1 MAFLANALSRVK
13 PSATIAVSQKAR
25 ELKAKGRDV
34 IGLGAGEPD
43 FDTPDN
49 IKAAAIDAINRGE
62 TKYTPVSGIPE
73 LRKAIAAKFKRENNL
88 DYDWQQTIVGTG
100 GKQILFN
107 AFMATLNPGDEVVI
121 PAPYW
126 VSYPEMVAICG
137 GTPVFVST
145 TIDNDFKL
153 QPADLE
159 AAITPKTKWLM
170 FNSPSNPSGAA
181 YSEAE
186 LKALTEVL
194 MRHPHVWILSDDMY
208 EHLTYGDFVF
218 TTPAQIEPSLYDRT
232 LTMNGVSKAYA
243 MTGWRIGY
251 AAGPMGLIKAMDMI
265 QGQQTSGACSIAQW
279 AAVEALNGTQDFIPK
294 NKEIFRGRRDLVVSM
309 LNQAKGIKCP
319 VPEGA
324 FYVYPSCAG
333 TIGKTAPSGKV
344 IETDEDFVTE
354 LLETE
359 GVAVVHGSAFGLGP
373 NFRISYATSE
383 QQLEEAC
390 NRIQRFCAALR

>member
-1 MAFLANALSRVK
+1 MAFLADILSRVQ
-13 PSATIAVSQKAR
+13 PSATIAVAQKAR
-25 ELKAKGRDV
+25 ELKAAGRDV

-49 IKAAAIDAINRGE
+49 IKAAANKAIADGK
-62 TKYTPVSGIPE
+62 TKYTPISGIPE
-73 LRKAIAAKFKRENNL
+73 LRQAIVEKFKRENGL
-88 DYDWQQTIVGTG
+88 DYEVAQTIVATG

-137 GTPVFVST
+137 GESVFVEGS
-145 TIDNDFKL
+145 IDNAFKL
-153 QPADLE
+153 KPDALE
-159 AAITPKTKWLM
+159 AAITPKTKWLV

-181 YSEAE
+181 YTKSE
-186 LKALTEVL
+186 LKAITEVL
-194 MRHPHVWILSDDMY
+194 MRHPHVWVLTDDMY
-208 EHLTYGDFVF
+208 EHLCYGDFEF
-218 TTPAQIEPSLYDRT
+218 TTPAQVEPALYDRT

-251 AAGPMGLIKAMDMI
+251 AAGPIELIKAMDMI

-279 AAVEALNGTQDFIPK
+279 AAVEALNGPQDFIDERRK
-294 NKEIFRGRRDLVVSM
+294 VFEQRRDLVVSM
-309 LNQAKGIKCP
+309 LNQASGIDCP
-319 VPEGA
+319 KPEGA

-333 TIGKTAPSGKV
+333 LMGKTSPNGNVMENDS
-344 IETDEDFVTE
+344 DFVTE
-354 LLETE
+354 LLEAE

-373 NFRISYATSE
+373 NFRISYATSTE
-383 QQLEEAC
+383 ALTEAC
-390 NRIQRFCAALR
+390 ERIQRFCAACK

>member
-1 MAFLANALSRVK
+1 MAFLADALSRVK

-25 ELKAKGRDV
+25 ELKAQGRDV

-49 IKAAAIDAINRGE
+49 IKNAAIAAINRGE

-73 LRKAIAAKFKRENNL
+73 LRKAIADKFKRENGL
-88 DYDWQQTIVGTG
+88 DYDPSQTIVGTG

-107 AFMATLNPGDEVVI
+107 AFMATMNAGDEVVI

-137 GTPVFVST
+137 GTPVFVET
-145 TIDNDFKL
+145 TIDNSFKL
-153 QPADLE
+153 TPE
-159 AAITPKTKWLM
+159 ALDKAITPKTKWLI

-186 LKALTEVL
+186 LKALTDVL
-194 MRHPHVWILSDDMY
+194 LKHEHVWVLTDDMY
-208 EHLTYGDFVF
+208 EHLVYGDFTF
-218 TTPAQIEPSLYDRT
+218 TTPVQVEPKLYDRT

-251 AAGPMGLIKAMDMI
+251 AAGPLQLIKAMDMI

-279 AAVEALNGTQDFIPK
+279 AAVEALNGTQDFIPE
-294 NKEIFRGRRDLVVSM
+294 NKKIFERRRDLVVSM
-309 LNQAKGIKCP
+309 LNQAKGIDCP
-319 VPEGA
+319 TPEGA

-333 TIGKTAPSGKV
+333 LMGKTAPSGKV
-344 IETDEDFVTE
+344 METDEDFVSE
-354 LLETE
+354 LLEAE

-383 QQLEEAC
+383 ELLEEAC
-390 NRIQRFCAALR
+390 SRIQRFCAACR